1 MRDTAT
7 RRVIVYLTL
16 TFGLSS
22 VFYALIVSKGMGA
35 YSGRLV
41 LGLMWCPA
49 FGAIVA
55 SLLFR
60 RPLREMGFLPGKPGY
75 LLAAYLAPIAA
86 GLVVYGLVWLT
97 GLGGFSGEAL
107 SGMPDGASGSAQAL
121 VAAIAR
127 QMTFGFAMS
136 VMSAFGEE
144 LGWRGFLVPE
154 MSKFM
159 GFGKTALWSGVIWA
173 LYHYPIILFSGYRS
187 NAPLWYATSMFTL
200 CVLAIS
206 FPFAWLRLKSGSL
219 WTGVILHASHNLIIQ
234 GVFNA
239 VTADRGAT
247 AYFTGEF
254 GMGLVIAYGAMA
266 LWCWRR
272 RSAAMPSVTSR

>member
-1 MRDTAT
+1 MRDTT
-7 RRVIVYLTL
+7 KGRVIVYLAL

-22 VFYALIVSKGMGA
+22 IFYALIVAKGMGA
-35 YSGRLV
+35 YNGILV

-49 FGAIVA
+49 FGAIIA
-55 SLLFR
+55 SLLFK
-60 RPLREMGFLPGKPGY
+60 RPLREMGFFPGKPKF

-86 GLVVYGLVWLT
+86 GLIVYGLVWLS
-97 GLGGFSGEAL
+97 GLGGFSSEAL
-107 SGMPDGASGSAQAL
+107 SGMPNGTSGSAQAL
-121 VAAIAR
+121 VATIAR

-154 MSKFM
+154 MSKIM

-187 NAPLWYATSMFTL
+187 NAPLWYATLMFTIT
-200 CVLAIS
+200 VLEIS
-206 FPFAWLRLKSGSL
+206 FLFAWLRLKSGSL

-234 GVFNA
+234 NVFDA
-239 VTADRGAT
+239 LTTDKGAT

-254 GMGLVIAYGAMA
+254 GVGLALAYGAMA
-266 LWCWRR
+266 FWCWKHRDYLLFSARR
-272 RSAAMPSVTSR
+272 